1 MTKRTYEKG
10 NKIMQK
16 KLDKLIFLMEIISEL
31 KTKLRPEDTG
41 HIHTTI
47 STLEN
52 MVEETREKI
61 LGETKS
67 ASSN

>member
-1 MTKRTYEKG
+1 
-10 NKIMQK
+10 MQK
-16 KLDKLIFLMEIISEL
+16 KLDKLIFLMETISEL

-61 LGETKS
+61 LGETQS
-67 ASSN
+67 AGSN

>member
-1 MTKRTYEKG
+1 
-10 NKIMQK
+10 MQ
-16 KLDKLIFLMEIISEL
+16 INQTERLMLLMDEIAIAKS
-31 KTKLRPEDTG
+31 KLRPEDTG

-47 STLEN
+47 STLEH

-61 LGETKS
+61 LGETKG

>member
-1 MTKRTYEKG
+1 
-10 NKIMQK
+10 MQK
-16 KLDKLIFLMEIISEL
+16 HLDKLIFLMETIAEL

-41 HIHTTI
+41 HFHTTI
-47 STLEN
+47 STLEH

-61 LGETKS
+61 LGETKG

>member
-1 MTKRTYEKG
+1 
-10 NKIMQK
+10 MQK
-16 KLDKLIFLMEIISEL
+16 QLDKLIFLMETIAEL
-31 KTKLRPEDTG
+31 KTKLRPEDTC
-41 HIHTTI
+41 HIYTTI
-47 STLEN
+47 STLEH

>member
-1 MTKRTYEKG
+1 
-10 NKIMQK
+10 
-16 KLDKLIFLMEIISEL
+16 METIAEL

-47 STLEN
+47 STLEH

>member
-1 MTKRTYEKG
+1 
-10 NKIMQK
+10 MQK

-67 ASSN
+67 AGSN

>member
-1 MTKRTYEKG
+1 
-10 NKIMQK
+10 MQK
-16 KLDKLIFLMEIISEL
+16 KLDKIIFLMETISEL

-47 STLEN
+47 STLEH
-52 MVEETREKI
+52 MVEETREQI

-67 ASSN
+67 AGSN